1 MAQRNYR
8 KWNLR
13 SLTLSPTT
21 EMCGHQE
28 MECKLA
34 VADATPSL
42 KWLNGKD
49 VALARYGWVFNLF
62 IFRFA
67 HEESVETKVCMQG
80 SVRIRRRTEDTP
92 NIGGGGGGECCNVNW
107 VLCYCVLSL
116 QLSFLYRVAVIH
128 LQYMYTTSSY
138 LYIYL
143 SQPKFFFFLH
153 PIQTSKTDNMPKSL
167 ITTHTTYAPATNNA
181 MCRDC
186 LAHTTQP

>member
-92 NIGGGGGGECCNVNW
+92 NIGGGGGVNVVTSIGCCVIA
-107 VLCYCVLSL
+107 CSRF
-116 QLSFLYRVAVIH
+116 SFLSSIGSRLFIYSICILLH
-128 LQYMYTTSSY
+128 LICTYTY
-138 LYIYL
+138 P
-143 SQPKFFFFLH
+143 SQSFFFFCI
-153 PIQTSKTDNMPKSL
+153 PFRRRKRTICQK
-167 ITTHTTYAPATNNA
+167 A
-181 MCRDC
+181 
-186 LAHTTQP
+186 